1 MTFPRLE
8 DIEDSFLNRKVMDS
22 LGDSISYKPLGGSYA
37 PIRGYVDFG
46 EQERDLETGKIIA
59 QEISVEVMRAD
70 VPVRPSATSRLTIT
84 QYGAQIFRP
93 VNVRLSEDGR
103 HWLFEVEKVSA

>member
-8 DIEDSFLNRKVMDS
+8 DLQDSFLDRKVMDS
-22 LGDSISYKPLGGSYA
+22 LGDSISYQPPGGSYVPLRA
-37 PIRGYVDFG
+37 YVDFG

-59 QEISVEVMRAD
+59 QEISLEVLRAD
-70 VPVRPSATSRLTIT
+70 VPVRPSASSRLTIT
-84 QYGAQIFRP
+84 QYGSQVFRP
-93 VNVRLSEDGR
+93 VNVRLAEDGQ